1 MQVLD
6 LEGCKDLSFKQLTK
20 ICKMHQL
27 KYLSLRQTDV
37 KEIPSKIG
45 RLESL
50 EVLDIREMSIIKL
63 PESVDK
69 LQKMEHL
76 LASNKNKRHA
86 LKLTEGITKMMALQ
100 TLSGVQICIGFS
112 MELLRALQNLTNLKK
127 FTIYKVGC
135 TTDNYEVLLPAIE
148 HLSSCSLKYLA
159 IDDDFTGFLDTSLNA
174 SQAPPEHLHTL
185 GLSGKLSQVPKWI
198 VSLHNLEKLTLS
210 LTSLTTDTL
219 LVLAEA
225 ELPELFSL
233 IFSLDSTK
241 MDASV
246 LKILHDNTLKSG
258 GMIFV
263 PSGGFTN
270 LKLLCFAAPV
280 LPPLSFLEGAMP
292 GLQRIEL
299 RFRMVEGVYGLEN
312 LESLQQVHL
321 TISSQAPE
329 DARTKASHIK
339 KLASKIHRKPSP
351 SVVLDEYNESSE
363 QK

>member
-1 MQVLD
+1 
-6 LEGCKDLSFKQLTK
+6 
-20 ICKMHQL
+20 MHQL